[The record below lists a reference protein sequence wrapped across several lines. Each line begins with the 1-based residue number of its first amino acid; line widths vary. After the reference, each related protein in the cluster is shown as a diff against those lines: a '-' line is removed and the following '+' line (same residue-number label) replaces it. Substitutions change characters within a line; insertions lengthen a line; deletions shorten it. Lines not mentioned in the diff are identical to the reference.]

1 VLEGVAG
8 SMTRVVV
15 VRHGQTYWNVE
26 ARIQGHGDSGLTEA
40 GIAQAEAI
48 GARLVEE
55 PCDVLI
61 SSDLGRA
68 HETAKRISSRNGHP
82 IHLDPRLRERA
93 FGVGEG
99 MGYAELDRAYPGSFL
114 RTGMVDPDLCVPGG
128 ESRRQFHT
136 RVRDA
141 FEEMVVKHA
150 GRNLI
155 VVAHG
160 GVLTSLYR
168 HIHGIALET
177 AHPIPIANA
186 SYNRMRHDGRQWAIE
201 VWSDTAHLDGAE
213 SFEEA

>member
-1 VLEGVAG
+1 
-8 SMTRVVV
+8 MTRVVV
-15 VRHGQTYWNVE
+15 VRHGQTHWNVE
-26 ARIQGHGDSGLTEA
+26 ARIQGHGDSGLTEE

-48 GARLVEE
+48 GARLAGE
-55 PCDVLI
+55 PCDILI

-68 HETAKRISSRNGHP
+68 HETAKRISSRNGKP
-82 IHLDPRLRERA
+82 IHLDARLRERA
-93 FGVGEG
+93 FGAGEG
-99 MGYAELDRAYPGSFL
+99 MAYAELERAYPGAFM
-114 RTGMVDPDLCVPGG
+114 RTGAVDPDLSVPGG

-141 FEEMVVKHA
+141 FEEIVAGHA

-168 HIHGIALET
+168 HIEGIPLEI
-177 AHPIPIANA
+177 ANPIPISNA
-186 SYNRMRHDGRQWAIE
+186 SYNRMHHDGQRWSIE

-213 SFEEA
+213 SFELA